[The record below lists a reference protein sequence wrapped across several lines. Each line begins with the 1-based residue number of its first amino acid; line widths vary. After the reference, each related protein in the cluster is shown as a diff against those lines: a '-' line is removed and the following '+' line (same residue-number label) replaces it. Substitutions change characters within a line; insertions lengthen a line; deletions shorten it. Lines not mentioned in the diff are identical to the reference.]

1 MKDYDHYIVWLDYFN
16 KSLSKRKGRRVKQ
29 QLSVF
34 DPTLEDLIEAAK
46 SVGYQLP
53 LEDTNDHAR
62 YPRRPFVRSGYVM
75 LPKQE
80 KKSVLIQSIAQRLLH
95 IRNKNRLSNR

>member
-1 MKDYDHYIVWLDYFN
+1 LKDYDHYILWLDYFN
-16 KSLSKRKGRRVKQ
+16 RSLSRRSGRKLKKD
-29 QLSVF
+29 LAVF

-46 SVGYQLP
+46 SVGYQP
-53 LEDTNDHAR
+53 PVEDTNDRAR

-80 KKSVLIQSIAQRLLH
+80 KKSVLIQSIAERLVQMK
-95 IRNKNRLSNR
+95 NKNRPSNR